1 VAHHLKGIRTFLLRI
16 LICTITTALA
26 TSSVAAQVPFE
37 VVHSFE
43 HQTSPGPNGIIQAA
57 DGNLYGTTYSGGAF
71 GVGTA
76 FKMTPSGVVTTL
88 HDFADSPDGAK
99 PDSALIQASDG
110 NFYGTTYEG
119 GMGCGTVFKM
129 TAAGTVTVLHSFV
142 ILTPGYESPEGCHPA
157 AQLIQASDGN
167 LHGSAS
173 SGGTSAGTQSAGALF
188 KIALDGT
195 FEILHTFSFRADG
208 GGPEATLVQAADGNF
223 YGTTSSGGPYWNG
236 TIFKMAPDGTITV
249 LHACGIGDDGAPSAM
264 VQGPDGSF
272 YGTMQLSGSGEGEVF
287 K

>member
-1 VAHHLKGIRTFLLRI
+1 
-16 LICTITTALA
+16 
-26 TSSVAAQVPFE
+26 
-37 VVHSFE
+37 
-43 HQTSPGPNGIIQAA
+43 
-57 DGNLYGTTYSGGAF
+57 
-71 GVGTA
+71 
-76 FKMTPSGVVTTL
+76 
-88 HDFADSPDGAK
+88 
-99 PDSALIQASDG
+99 
-110 NFYGTTYEG
+110 
-119 GMGCGTVFKM
+119 MGCGTVFKM

-167 LHGSAS
+167 LYGSAS